1 MRKVISKMPKAKKA
15 RPPERDC
22 SHRSLLDKLGV
33 TAELAVSIVGIR
45 DPDFLIDI
53 SARTKNIV
61 RGRAAAGSALVFLGA
76 EDLSDLFDLRA
87 LRDTIAK
94 NGGVWVVYP
103 KGQKHIREI
112 DVINACKS
120 AGLVDNKVARF
131 SETHTALRFVIP
143 LANR

>member
-1 MRKVISKMPKAKKA
+1 MPKAKKV
-15 RPPERDC
+15 RPPEQDY

-33 TAELAVSIVGIR
+33 TAELTVSIVGIR
-45 DPDFLIDI
+45 DSDFLRDI
-53 SARTKNIV
+53 STRTKNIV

-76 EDLSDLFDLRA
+76 EDLSDLFALRA

-112 DVINACKS
+112 DVINAGKS
-120 AGLVDNKVARF
+120 AGLVDNKVASF
-131 SETHTALRFVIP
+131 SATHTALRLVIP
-143 LANR
+143 VANR